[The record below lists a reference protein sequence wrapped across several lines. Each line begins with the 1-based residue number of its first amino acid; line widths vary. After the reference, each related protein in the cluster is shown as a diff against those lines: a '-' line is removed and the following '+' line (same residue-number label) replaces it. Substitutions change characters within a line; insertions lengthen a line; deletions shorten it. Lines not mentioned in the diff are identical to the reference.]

1 MMTPAKDDVIA
12 DARVLPRLPV
22 GVLVALWTV
31 PALLS
36 TLETLVFAALN
47 GRPMPVWRAFASEA
61 SGWYTWAL
69 ITPIVIRLARR
80 YAIARPIRWKYAAVH
95 VAGVVGAGLAQALA
109 STVVGELIG
118 TTSQRFAPLLRSWFI
133 SQLPFTLI
141 IYVAIVGVSYALR
154 ERQRAEARERH
165 AERLAKELA
174 EAQLRALRMQ
184 LQPHFLFNTLNA
196 IMALVRD
203 AETDRAIGALS
214 LLSDLLHTAIH
225 AGREHETTLTD
236 ELTFI
241 RRYLEIERVR
251 FGDRLVVSVDLSPA
265 VASALVPTFLL
276 QPFVENALR
285 HGLAARR
292 SAGTVSLSAAAVG
305 TRLVLHVRDD
315 GVGLPVDW
323 EERMTR
329 GVGIANAR
337 ARLSQMYGTEG
348 IVTVSSNGAG
358 PGTEVSVQLPL
369 RTA

>member
-1 MMTPAKDDVIA
+1 MMTPAKDDLVA
-12 DARVLPRLPV
+12 DAGALPRLPV
-22 GVLVALWTV
+22 ALLAALWTV

-36 TLETLVFAALN
+36 TLETVVFAAMN
-47 GRPMPVWRAFASEA
+47 GHPMPVWRAFVGEA

-69 ITPIVIRLARR
+69 ITPLIILLGRRLPL
-80 YAIARPIRWKYAAVH
+80 ARPIRWTSIAIHAPAVLL
-95 VAGVVGAGLAQALA
+95 AGAAQALV
-109 STVVGELIG
+109 STTIGQVIG
-118 TTSQRFAPLLRSWFI
+118 TTSRPFAPMLRAWYL

-141 IYVAIVGVSYALR
+141 IYIAIVGLSYAWR
-154 ERQRAEARERH
+154 ERRRAEARERH
-165 AERLAKELA
+165 AERLAKELV

-203 AETDRAIGALS
+203 VETDRAIEALS

-225 AGREHETTLTD
+225 AGREHETTLSD

-265 VASALVPTFLL
+265 VANALVPTFLL

-292 SAGTVSLSAAAVG
+292 STGTVSLSAKAVG
-305 TRLVLHVRDD
+305 ARLELRVSDD
-315 GVGLPVDW
+315 GVGLPPDW
-323 EERMTR
+323 EARMSR

-337 ARLSQMYGTEG
+337 ARLAQMYGDEG
-348 IVTVSSNGAG
+348 VVTVSSVVAG
-358 PGTEVSVQLPL
+358 SGTEVNVLLPL